1 MVSQKNGSSEP
12 IGSSLGSDMS
22 DFLKGVSTLVELQAQ
37 LFVTDVRE
45 CRQHGFFPGLI
56 LLCGVALGTGCFPVA
71 LVAIALLLI
80 QVFEISSAA
89 GFLIAVLAGTV
100 LSGLL
105 TMIGWFQ
112 VRKQMTVLQR
122 SQQELVRNLRWLKKI
137 LVRDRLTRNQNG
149 PNNSWRTKA

>member
-1 MVSQKNGSSEP
+1 
-12 IGSSLGSDMS
+12 
-22 DFLKGVSTLVELQAQ
+22 
-37 LFVTDVRE
+37 
-45 CRQHGFFPGLI
+45 
-56 LLCGVALGTGCFPVA
+56 
-71 LVAIALLLI
+71 
-80 QVFEISSAA
+80 
-89 GFLIAVLAGTV
+89 LAGTV